1 MQKTL
6 QPLAILSLIASG
18 IIFIFSILLRL
29 FTLLPNVVYPHWIY
43 WIYWDINEPNLF
55 HHLFFRVAALII
67 LISVVGSALMFL
79 YIGLKLIK
87 GKRVKVEF
95 FYVAVGL
102 LFVETIINTFIFF
115 FFVNIS
121 EAIWQF
127 FEYAIGI
134 PRNGISIF
142 VIIDNFFGI
151 FIAHILA
158 IVLLALAIK
167 NKYLMNTLPIGSI
180 FEKNPVKTN
189 STKLSQSQF
198 KECPFCAETVL
209 AKAKLCKHCK
219 SKI

>member
-1 MQKTL
+1 VQKTL

-18 IIFIFSILLRL
+18 IILIFSLIFRL
-29 FTLLPNVVYPHWIY
+29 FTLISDVLSPHWLFWLY
-43 WIYWDINEPNLF
+43 DGPNLF

-67 LISVVGSALMFL
+67 LISVIGSALMFL
-79 YIGLKLIK
+79 FIGLKLIK

-95 FYVAVGL
+95 FYAAVGF
-102 LFVETIINTFIFF
+102 LFIETIVNTFIFF

-127 FEYAIGI
+127 FEYSIGI
-134 PRNGISIF
+134 PRNGISIHG
-142 VIIDNFFGI
+142 VILNFFGI
-151 FIAHILA
+151 FISHIAA
-158 IVLLALAIK
+158 IVLLVLGIK
-167 NKYLMNTLPIGSI
+167 NKYLMNTLPVGSI
-180 FEKNPVKTN
+180 FEKNPIKTN
-189 STKLSQSQF
+189 SIKSSQSQY

>member
-18 IIFIFSILLRL
+18 IILIFSLLFSFRL
-29 FTLLPNVVYPHWIY
+29 FTLISDVIWPRWIY
-43 WIYWDINEPNLF
+43 WLYDEPNLLQ
-55 HHLFFRVAALII
+55 HLIFRVAALII
-67 LISVVGSALMFL
+67 LISVIGSALIFM
-79 YIGLKLIK
+79 YVGLKLIK

-95 FYVAVGL
+95 FYAAVGL
-102 LFVETIINTFIFF
+102 LFVETIVNTFIFF

-121 EAIWQF
+121 EAIWKF

-134 PRNGISIF
+134 PRDGISIF
-142 VIIDNFFGI
+142 YAIGNFFGI
-151 FIAHILA
+151 FILHIVA
-158 IVLLALAIK
+158 IVLLVLAVK
-167 NKYLMNTLPIGSI
+167 NKYIMNTLPIGSI
-180 FEKNPVKTN
+180 FEKNLVKTN
-189 STKLSQSQF
+189 LIKSSQNLY